1 MIQPD
6 HYNFVVRQGATWRTV
21 LTLYQAGTS
30 GPVVNLTGWN
40 ATLEV
45 KDNGQSGMYDPTSS
59 TPLLTLTNGNGITL
73 GGTAGTITILQTATQ
88 TAAYNWAAGDYRLT
102 LGPTGGDTDVYLYG
116 SVKVERF

>member
-1 MIQPD
+1 MLQPD
-6 HYNFVVRQGATWRTV
+6 HYNFVVRQGSTWRSV
-21 LTLYQAGTS
+21 FTLYQGGVD
-30 GPVVNLTGWN
+30 GPVVDLTNWS
-40 ATLEV
+40 AKLEV
-45 KDNGQSGMYDPTSS
+45 KDGGQSGAYSTVAT
-59 TPLLTLTNGNGITL
+59 TPLLTLTSGNGITL

>member
-21 LTLYQAGTS
+21 LTLYQGS
-30 GPVVNLTGWN
+30 SHGHVVDLTGWT
-40 ATLEV
+40 ARLEV
-45 KDNGQSGMYDPTSS
+45 KDGGQSGAYSPVSS
-59 TPLLTLTNGNGITL
+59 TPLLTLTNGSGITL

-88 TAAYNWAAGDYRLT
+88 TAAYDWAAGDYRLT
-102 LGPTGGDTDVYLYG
+102 LGPAGGDTDVYLYG